1 MQSIH
6 EDCRQKNL
14 ALHRAPPFRRN
25 TDGDGSLRRRPSI
38 VRRASCLKKFS
49 AIVSTEQY
57 NTVATP
63 TFHGPYAH
71 LRKELDYSYHSH
83 YRKERQWLQDSIIED
98 MLDNVPGDSDLCI
111 APTEPWVVFTVGPR
125 GAGKKHVLQELVKEG
140 RLPLLSFVHVDPDEI
155 RRRLPEFE
163 CYAKKSPLRVD
174 ELTRKESGFIAEILT
189 LAAIQAGRNVV
200 IDGVLSGAE
209 WHVQLIEKLRTN
221 CRCHN
226 LKFAMLHITA
236 PADLVLRR
244 SKVSELGNLF
254 PNMHRDCS
262 F

>member
-1 MQSIH
+1 MQSIR
-6 EDCRQKNL
+6 EDDKQSNV
-14 ALHRAPPFRRN
+14 AVHHAPPFRRN
-25 TDGDGSLRRRPSI
+25 TDGDGGLRRRPSI
-38 VRRASCLKKFS
+38 LRRFSSLKKFS

-57 NTVATP
+57 NNVTTP
-63 TFHGPYAH
+63 TFLGPYAH
-71 LRKELDYSYHSH
+71 LRKELDYTYHRH

-98 MLDNVPGDSDLCI
+98 MLDNVPGDSADLCI

-125 GAGKKHVLQELVKEG
+125 GAGKKHVLHELVKEG
-140 RLPLLSFVHVDPDEI
+140 RLPLLSFVYVDPDEI
-155 RRRLPEFE
+155 RRRLPEFG
-163 CYAKKSPLRVD
+163 CYSKKSPLAVD

-221 CRCHN
+221 CKCQN

-244 SKVSELGNLF
+244 SKVSELGRISLSPSF
-254 PNMHRDCS
+254 HR
-262 F
+262 